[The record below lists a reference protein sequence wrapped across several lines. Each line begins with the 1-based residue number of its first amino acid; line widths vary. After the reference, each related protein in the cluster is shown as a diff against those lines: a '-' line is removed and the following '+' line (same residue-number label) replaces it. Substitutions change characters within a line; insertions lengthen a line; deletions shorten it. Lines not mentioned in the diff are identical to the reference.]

1 MEFRAIIF
9 PTLKAITMNFAI
21 TATDRFLG
29 VFDAFVSA
37 GWKPLKL
44 FTVPMAHPLSNQQA
58 VIAYAQKHDAAIQ
71 LSRMTEHDLAE
82 LRELGCEALIVASYD
97 WKIPNW
103 QPYLKYAV
111 NFHSSPLP
119 EGRGPYPASR
129 AILENRDS
137 WAVTCHRVTEKIDQ
151 GEILAVDTFALQA
164 DECHESIDLKI
175 QISAKRLA
183 SKVAANLD
191 VLWEQAQPQAIGQ
204 YWRKTGLQERVIDF
218 LQPTAVILRHIRAY
232 GTTESLF
239 KVNNNWFV
247 VKRAVGW
254 PEQHYLLAGQLAH
267 VFNRSLVVTSSDG
280 YIGLLDCEAVP
291 PNFVAEIEAAM
302 LNG

>member
-1 MEFRAIIF
+1 
-9 PTLKAITMNFAI
+9 MNFAI

-29 VFDAFVSA
+29 VFEAFVTT

-44 FTVPMAHPLSNQQA
+44 FTTPMVHPLSNQQA
-58 VIAYAQKHDAAIQ
+58 VIAYAQKHNAAIQ
-71 LSRMTEHDLAE
+71 LSQMTERDLAQ
-82 LRELGCEALIVASYD
+82 LRDQGCEALIVASYD
-97 WKIPNW
+97 WKIPDW
-103 QPYLKYAV
+103 RPYLKYAV

-137 WAVTCHRVTEKIDQ
+137 WAVTCHRVTAKIDQ
-151 GEILAVDTFALQA
+151 GDILAVDSFALQT

-175 QISAKRLA
+175 QMSAKRLA
-183 SKVAANLD
+183 SKVAAHLTE
-191 VLWEQAQPQAIGQ
+191 LWEQAQPQAIGQ
-204 YWRKTGLQERVIDF
+204 YWGKSSLQQRVIDF
-218 LQPTAVILRHIRAY
+218 QQPSAAILRQIRAY
-232 GTTESLF
+232 GATESLF
-239 KVNNNWFV
+239 NVNHNWFV

-254 PEQHYLLAGQLAH
+254 PEQHCLPAGQLAH
-267 VFNRSLVVTSSDG
+267 VFNRTLVVSSNDG

-302 LNG
+302 Q